1 MSPGTVRYLKV
12 WGWLTAL
19 TAAEVLLAMAP
30 VPRAALVAGLAGMA
44 LWKALL
50 VVLEFMHLKLESR
63 WLWAAAALPAFLS
76 LVAVALILSD
86 SPLLRR

>member
-1 MSPGTVRYLKV
+1 MTPATRRYLRI

-30 VPRAALVAGLAGMA
+30 VPRAALVLGLSGMA

-50 VVLEFMHLKLESR
+50 VALEFMHLRLENR

-76 LVAVALILSD
+76 ALAVVLILSD